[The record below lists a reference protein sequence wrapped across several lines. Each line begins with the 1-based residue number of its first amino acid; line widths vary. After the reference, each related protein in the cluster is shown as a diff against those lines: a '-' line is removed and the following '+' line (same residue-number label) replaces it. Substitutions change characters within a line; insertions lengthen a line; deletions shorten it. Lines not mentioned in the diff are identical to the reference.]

1 MAKIIDFEQKA
12 KEQFYRWAEN
22 YLQSSAGRDL
32 SEYPIEHILCTL
44 IKKNILTIEQ
54 IRTELKMRKIQ
65 IHESYFEKA
74 LWLVENVDNVEEEQ

>member
-1 MAKIIDFEQKA
+1 MARIIDFEKRT

-65 IHESYFEKA
+65 LHESYFEKA
-74 LWLVENVDNVEEEQ
+74 LWLVDNVDREDEE